1 MDFTQSMDNGY
12 MIPTSVAVGSGE
24 ATDIRCVCDTV
35 EDFKSFLDTTGMELR
50 YEGLVT
56 YEKVNKLLKVYKGND
71 MWQTIGEGGGSVDTS
86 NFITLTQLSQQL
98 SNYYTKAQT
107 DSKILEEIAKAQ
119 AGGGGENNSNT
130 NNNVLENEFYG
141 KVANFLGDS
150 QTEVNGH
157 KTKIYHDWVMEYLG
171 LSKVNNYG
179 KSGSTIAKK
188 DITSM
193 CVRYA
198 DMDNTA
204 ELICVMGG
212 VNDVWKNSPMGAF
225 GDTDITTFYG
235 AMEVMCDGL
244 LTKYPGKTIIF
255 ITPTEQ
261 AHPNC
266 IGSNTTGYTATDFAN
281 AMKRVCAKYSI
292 PVFDANTCSGIYPIN
307 QANSDLY
314 TTDRLHLNTEA
325 NKVLGV
331 KLAKF
336 ILNGSITNTIIEDS
350 PDNEG
355 DDLPPSDSPGNE
367 GDGDNSNP
375 SNGDFVGKTFT
386 ATGLHSSG
394 KYHFTLLVS
403 PDGFN
408 ANDVIEVNVA
418 LSSVVGFASI
428 GTTSSF
434 SDNTGELT
442 NGKFIATISGAPKL
456 TGDFANFKLEYTLN
470 TAVPAGTY
478 VKLPIPLNPDNGGN
492 ERSFQIDSLSVRN
505 STKGNELEILQIGGF
520 FDMET
525 FTIE

>member
-1 MDFTQSMDNGY
+1 MDFSQLISNGY
-12 MIPTSVAVGSGE
+12 IIPTSVAVGSGE

-35 EDFKSFLDTTGMELR
+35 EDFKAFLDTTGMELR

-56 YEKVNKLLKVYKGND
+56 YEKVNKLLKVYKGDNE
-71 MWQTIGEGGGSVDTS
+71 WQTVGEGGGNVDTS
-86 NFITLTQLSQQL
+86 SFITLTQLSQQL
-98 SNYYTKAQT
+98 NNYYTKTQT
-107 DSKILEEIAKAQ
+107 DNKISEEIAKAQ
-119 AGGGGENNSNT
+119 IGGSGEVDLSAYATKNFVNDEISKIELKEGPQGPKGDKGEQGPKGDKGEFDAETVFSSLSTEDKTVIGAINENANKISILDGKIQNLNNNSNT

-150 QTEVNGH
+150 QTEVNNH
-157 KTKIYHDWVMEYLG
+157 KTKTYHDWVMEYLG

-179 KSGSTIAKK
+179 KSGSTIARK

-193 CVRYA
+193 CVRYV

-307 QANSDLY
+307 KANSDLY
-314 TTDRLHLNTEA
+314 TTDRLHLNDKA
-325 NKVLGV
+325 NKVLGA
-331 KLAKF
+331 KLSKF
-336 ILNGSITNTIIEDS
+336 ILNG
-350 PDNEG
+350 
-355 DDLPPSDSPGNE
+355 
-367 GDGDNSNP
+367 
-375 SNGDFVGKTFT
+375 
-386 ATGLHSSG
+386 
-394 KYHFTLLVS
+394 
-403 PDGFN
+403 
-408 ANDVIEVNVA
+408 
-418 LSSVVGFASI
+418 
-428 GTTSSF
+428 
-434 SDNTGELT
+434 
-442 NGKFIATISGAPKL
+442 
-456 TGDFANFKLEYTLN
+456 
-470 TAVPAGTY
+470 
-478 VKLPIPLNPDNGGN
+478 
-492 ERSFQIDSLSVRN
+492 
-505 STKGNELEILQIGGF
+505 
-520 FDMET
+520 
-525 FTIE
+525 

>member
-12 MIPTSVAVGSGE
+12 MIPSSISVGSGE

-35 EDFKSFLDTTGMELR
+35 EDFKTFLSTTGMDLR

-56 YEKVNKLLKVYKGND
+56 YEKVNKLLKVYKGD
-71 MWQTIGEGGGSVDTS
+71 DTWQTVGEGGGSVDTS
-86 NFITLTQLSQQL
+86 GFITLTQLSQQL
-98 SNYYTKAQT
+98 NNYYTKTQT
-107 DSKILEEIAKAQ
+107 DNKILEEIAKVQ
-119 AGGGGENNSNT
+119 LGGEGEVDLSAK
-130 NNNVLENEFYG
+130 NEFYG

-157 KTKIYHDWVMEYLG
+157 KSKIYHDWVKEYLG

-179 KSGSTIAKK
+179 KSGSTIARK

-193 CVRYA
+193 CVRYV

-307 QANSDLY
+307 KANSDLY
-314 TTDRLHLNTEA
+314 TTDRLHLNDKA
-325 NKVLGV
+325 NKVLGA
-331 KLAKF
+331 KLSKF

-355 DDLPPSDSPGNE
+355 DDLPPSDNPDNE
-367 GDGDNSNP
+367 DGGDNSNP
-375 SNGDFVGKTFT
+375 SNGDFVGKTLT
-386 ATGLHSSG
+386 ATGLHNSG

-403 PDGFN
+403 PDGFD
-408 ANDVIEVNVA
+408 AYDVIEVNA
-418 LSSVVGFASI
+418 SLSSVVGFASI
-428 GTTSSF
+428 GTTSAF
-434 SDNTGELT
+434 SANTGELT
-442 NGKFIATISGAPKL
+442 NGDFIATISGAPKL
-456 TGDFANFKLEYTLN
+456 TGDFANFKVEYTLN
-470 TAVPAGTY
+470 KAVEAGTY

-505 STKGNELEILQIGGF
+505 LTKGNELEILKIGGF
-520 FDMET
+520 FPQET
-525 FTIE
+525 FTVK